1 MSDRRSDVVVIGAG
15 IVGLSSAWYL
25 RKAGLEVT
33 LLSRDKVGEGTS
45 AGNAGMIVPS
55 HVVPLAAP
63 GVISQGLRWL
73 LNPRSP
79 FHIKPRLDPE
89 LIRWLLTFRSFC
101 TDRHVAYAA
110 PILAE
115 LSLRS
120 TGLFEDLQAEV
131 GEFGWRGTGLLMVH
145 RSAKYRDDDWKSADL
160 AETLG
165 LRIRRLDEAATRAV
179 EPGIRSD
186 VLGSVLYEDD
196 GRVDPD
202 AFLHVVGAGLQTA
215 GVRVEEGVEVT
226 GLSASAMSV
235 RVTTRRETHVADSV
249 VIAAG
254 SWSSALGRMVG
265 SRLPVQ
271 PAKGYSI
278 TIPGFEGMPTIPMIL
293 SEDKVTVT
301 PMPGRVRFAGTLA
314 LGDFDGSIDPRRFSP
329 IQAQALRY
337 QPDISRDAVAV
348 SRGWSGF
355 RPASPDGLPLI
366 GRLAR
371 SPRLVAA
378 TGHGMMGMTLGPV
391 TGRLVADLV
400 TGSEPIVNPAPFD
413 PSRF

>member
-1 MSDRRSDVVVIGAG
+1 MSERRSDVVVIGGG

-33 LLSRDKVGEGTS
+33 LICRDPLGVGTS

-55 HVVPLAAP
+55 HVIPLAAP

-73 LNPRSP
+73 LNPASP
-79 FHIKPRLDPE
+79 FHIKARLDPD
-89 LIRWLLTFRSFC
+89 LIRWLLTFRSHC

-120 TGLFEDLQAEV
+120 VRHFEELQAEV
-131 GEFGWRGTGLLMVH
+131 GEFGWRQTGLLMVH
-145 RSAKYRDDDWKSADL
+145 RSAKYRDDDWRAADV
-160 AETLG
+160 AEGLG
-165 LRIRRLDEAATRAV
+165 LRVRRLDEAGTRAA

-186 VLGSVLYEDD
+186 VLGSVLYQDD

-202 AFLHVVGAGLQTA
+202 AFLRVMGTALREA
-215 GVRVEEGVEVT
+215 GVRIEEGAEVT
-226 GLSASAMSV
+226 GLSASTGSV
-235 RVTTRRETHVADSV
+235 RMATRQGSIVADTV
-249 VIAAG
+249 VLATG
-254 SWSSALGRMVG
+254 SWSAALGRMLG

-278 TIPGFEGMPTIPMIL
+278 TIPRRDGMPTIPMIL
-293 SEDKVTVT
+293 AEDKVTVT
-301 PMPGRVRFAGTLA
+301 PMPDRLRFAGTLA
-314 LGDFDGSIDPRRFSP
+314 LGDFDPSIDPRRFGP
-329 IQAQALRY
+329 IQSQALKY
-337 QPDISRDAVAV
+337 QPDISRDQVDV
-348 SRGWSGF
+348 SRAWSGF
-355 RPASPDGLPLI
+355 RPASPDGLPII
-366 GRLAR
+366 GRIVR
-371 SPRLVAA
+371 SPRVVAA
-378 TGHGMMGMTLGPV
+378 TGHGMMGVTLGPV

-400 TGSEPIVNPAPFD
+400 AGNDPVVNPEPFA